1 MEPGVFIEAE
11 RIERLDA
18 DTYRMTGARFTSCAQ
33 PNPRWRFTTSS
44 ATIHRDDKIVAKN
57 VVFRVKSVPTFYLPY
72 FRYPLKEDQRATGL
86 LSPRFGYSE
95 LRGFAVGAGFFW
107 ATGRSH
113 DQTFLLDYYRRF
125 GTGLTH
131 ELRYLRRG
139 GSGGRFRSNVVQ
151 RTDVEARDFDLD
163 WSGVQDL
170 PGSFRASLNVRRF
183 SSTTFQQAYQDDLD
197 SASIRRQGGS
207 LNIQGRMLGNNVQ
220 LVTELNETFFGDELT
235 RSIRRLPALRISRS
249 PRRVGRTGIVLRY
262 EARAERLSQG
272 VQDLTAP
279 YNRFDIAPE
288 ISRPMST
295 SFLQVNPRLG
305 FRYTHYSGTLTDEGL
320 DGPALDRP
328 VFEATVNVRGPTF
341 SRVFTTPGFGYSP
354 RLKHQIGP
362 EFNWIYRTAVD
373 DFDLIPK
380 FDGIDHLLGTNQ
392 LSYGLVQRVMA
403 KRPAG
408 KTGKLRTHELFLW
421 RIFQT
426 YYVQISEGQNEFD
439 PNFSSAAFGADGV
452 PAHYSP
458 IKSRA
463 RFTPARGIRL
473 QHDIEYDV
481 NFNQFRVQ
489 GLSLR
494 WSFGSGDIGGSWSRA
509 ERLSEVAEERV
520 ATRNTIRGAAQLA
533 VAGRSLVLSAST
545 DYDLVRDS
553 MIRSSARLRYSV
565 QCCGLMVEAIRVQLQ
580 RSRRD
585 AVPLCGRAGEH
596 RLDRARRRSGSGRR
610 NLAVSVLVTGATGF
624 VASHMFEHIGRVAPT
639 LRRFGLVRP
648 GLADGLASLSG
659 VTAIE
664 ADLTEP
670 ARVRAAVAEARPERV
685 IHLAAHS
692 SVHASWSDPAA
703 CFATNVLGLGHL
715 LDALREASLSPRVL
729 VVGSADE
736 YGAVGPQD
744 LPLRE
749 DTPPRPRS
757 PYAASKVAQ
766 GYLAR
771 RYARTFGMDVV
782 CTRTFPHTG
791 PGRGEVF
798 AESSF
803 ARQVAE
809 IEAGIVPAVVRA
821 GKPRRRSRLHG
832 RQRRR
837 ASVLVATRSRRARW
851 HVQRLQRSRCID
863 ARVARHVARAERR
876 RRGPRGRPES
886 AATVRRAGTRRRL
899 RQAERGDRLE
909 SRDPVERDAAGPAR
923 ALERAGPRGGG
934 ARLAA
939 RGGSAPRRERGIFRQ
954 IKAPGPG
961 IPGVFWGFGNAELAE
976 KIRSRRGMTFATGC

>member
-1 MEPGVFIEAE
+1 MVRSRRAPVKFILTLLSLVLAVSLPAQTASEQKRRPVQGDAPEKQAVAEAEPEEPEPSADAAGEETPSAALPPQVAPPPALPESCELGCLSAETQGGSREHFWAEGFVDFQIGDLRIQADRLDLYESVIPSGGKSRRIVAVGNVVFVRGEERLAGERMEMDLATNRGVFENAVGYMEPGVFIEAE

-113 DQTFLLDYYRRF
+113 DQTFLLDYYSRF

-494 WSFGSGDIGGSWSRA
+494 WSFGSGNIGGSWSRA

-533 VAGRSLVLSAST
+533 VAGRRLVLSAST

-565 QCCGLMVEAIRVQLQ
+565 QCCGLMVEAIRFNFND
-580 RSRRD
+580 RD
-585 AVPLCGRAGEH
+585 ETQFRFAVELENI
-596 RLDRARRRSGSGRR
+596 GS
-610 NLAVSVLVTGATGF
+610 
-624 VASHMFEHIGRVAPT
+624 IG
-639 LRRFGLVRP
+639 LGGDQGLV
-648 GLADGLASLSG
+648 
-659 VTAIE
+659 
-664 ADLTEP
+664 
-670 ARVRAAVAEARPERV
+670 AE
-685 IHLAAHS
+685 
-692 SVHASWSDPAA
+692 
-703 CFATNVLGLGHL
+703 T
-715 LDALREASLSPRVL
+715 
-729 VVGSADE
+729 
-736 YGAVGPQD
+736 
-744 LPLRE
+744 
-749 DTPPRPRS
+749 
-757 PYAASKVAQ
+757 
-766 GYLAR
+766 
-771 RYARTFGMDVV
+771 
-782 CTRTFPHTG
+782 
-791 PGRGEVF
+791 
-798 AESSF
+798 
-803 ARQVAE
+803 
-809 IEAGIVPAVVRA
+809 
-821 GKPRRRSRLHG
+821 SR
-832 RQRRR
+832 
-837 ASVLVATRSRRARW
+837 
-851 HVQRLQRSRCID
+851 
-863 ARVARHVARAERR
+863 
-876 RRGPRGRPES
+876 
-886 AATVRRAGTRRRL
+886 
-899 RQAERGDRLE
+899 
-909 SRDPVERDAAGPAR
+909 
-923 ALERAGPRGGG
+923 
-934 ARLAA
+934 
-939 RGGSAPRRERGIFRQ
+939 
-954 IKAPGPG
+954 
-961 IPGVFWGFGNAELAE
+961 
-976 KIRSRRGMTFATGC
+976 